1 MDTNLHTMKT
11 LFQQLGLPSND
22 SSMDAFFHNFHLPRN
37 IPLENAA
44 FWSKAQ
50 AQFIH
55 EALQED
61 SDWSEIV
68 DQLNSQL
75 RH

>member
-1 MDTNLHTMKT
+1 MDTDLHTMQT
-11 LFQQLGLPSND
+11 LFQQLGLPSNET
-22 SSMDAFFHNFHLPRN
+22 SINAFFSNYHLPAS

-44 FWSKAQ
+44 FWSAAQ
-50 AQFIH
+50 AQFLH
-55 EALQED
+55 EALEYD

-68 DQLNSQL
+68 DQMNSQL